1 MSSSSGQK
9 TIGRQRPPRVQI
21 EYDVELYGAK
31 KKVEL
36 PMIVGVMAD
45 LYGQQEEP
53 PPKLE
58 DRKFLEIDHD
68 NFDSR
73 MSAMKPRVAASV
85 PNRLT
90 GEGRLGIDLTFTSIE
105 DFSPAAVAN
114 KVEPLRRLVEARKK
128 LSDLVAFM
136 DGRGDAEALISAALK
151 DPARLLELMNGE
163 QSAAT
168 PAESASEASQ
178 ASPTNGASPA
188 STPADSES
196 GEEH

>member
-36 PMIVGVMAD
+36 PMVVGVMAD
-45 LYGQQEEP
+45 LYGQQETP
-53 PPKLE
+53 PPKVE

-73 MSAMKPRVAASV
+73 LRAMKPRVAASV

-90 GEGRLGIDLTFTSIE
+90 GEGRLGVDLTFTCME
-105 DFSPAAVAN
+105 DFSPAAIAH
-114 KVEPLRRLVEARKK
+114 KVEPLRRLLEARKK

-136 DGRGDAEALISAALK
+136 DGRGDAEALISGALK
-151 DPARLLELMNGE
+151 DPARLLALMNGE
-163 QSAAT
+163 QSATAPT
-168 PAESASEASQ
+168 GDANEASEAT
-178 ASPTNGASPA
+178 AA
-188 STPADSES
+188 ADRDS

>member
-36 PMIVGVMAD
+36 PMVVGVLSD
-45 LYGQQEEP
+45 LYGQQETP
-53 PPKLE
+53 PPKVE

-73 MSAMKPRVAASV
+73 LRAMKPRVAASV

-90 GEGRLGIDLTFTSIE
+90 GEGRLGVDITFTCME

-136 DGRGDAEALISAALK
+136 DGRGDAEALISGALK
-151 DPARLLELMNGE
+151 DPARLLALINGE
-163 QSAAT
+163 QSATAPT
-168 PAESASEASQ
+168 DGANEASEAS
-178 ASPTNGASPA
+178 AK
-188 STPADSES
+188 ADRDG